1 MANIFEKNKTY
12 LGDCLEL
19 MPQIKDKSIDM
30 ILCDLP
36 YGTTQIGW
44 DCIID
49 MFELWNEYDR
59 LLKING
65 ALVLFA
71 AEPFTSKLIMGN
83 IENFKYRL
91 TWNKI
96 KTSNHLNSRKQ
107 PLRCVED
114 ICIFYKK
121 QPTYNPQLRER
132 EKKNI
137 RDPKRKYGNNKN
149 QVYGKTQDNY
159 MFNSGREI
167 PLKMGYPLDLI
178 EFPQIGSFGNKR
190 IHPTQKPVEL
200 FEYLI
205 KTYTNKRDLILD
217 NCAGSGT
224 TGEACFNT
232 DRDYIQIEKEQKYFD
247 LILEREK
254 SFNKKDL
261 YDGTL
266 FETQM

>member
-1 MANIFEKNKTY
+1 MSEGKKEIL
-12 LGDCLEL
+12 LGDCLQL
-19 MPQIKDKSIDM
+19 MKDIPDGSIDM

-44 DCIID
+44 DCMLD
-49 MFELWNEYDR
+49 MFELWNEYNR
-59 LLKING
+59 VLKLNG
-65 ALVLFA
+65 AVVLFA
-71 AEPFTSKLIMGN
+71 AEPFTSKLIVGN
-83 IENFKYRL
+83 IENFKYRI

-114 ICIFYKK
+114 ICVFYKK

-132 EKKNI
+132 DKKNI
-137 RDPKRKYGNNKN
+137 RDPKREYGNDKN

-167 PLKMGYPLDLI
+167 PLEKGYPLDLI
-178 EFPQIGSFGNKR
+178 EFAQVGSFGNKR

-205 KTYTNKRDLILD
+205 KTYSNEGDLILD

-224 TGEACFNT
+224 TAIACLNT
-232 DRDYIQIEKEQKYFD
+232 NRQFIVIEKEQKYYD
-247 LILEREK
+247 IILKRVAD
-254 SFNKKDL
+254 FNKNFEPQ
-261 YDGTL
+261 TL
-266 FETQM
+266 FGNEM